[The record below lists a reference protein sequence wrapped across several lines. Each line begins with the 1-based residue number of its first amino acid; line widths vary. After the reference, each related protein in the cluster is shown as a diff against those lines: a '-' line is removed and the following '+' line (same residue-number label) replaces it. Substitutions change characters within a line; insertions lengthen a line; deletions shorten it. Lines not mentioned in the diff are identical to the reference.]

1 MCPFTRPFL
10 PFLGYTTCMP
20 LFSRISPA
28 PSPVLNGQY
37 QAGWN
42 SKIKQKIPICSRS
55 CHFTFRR
62 YLLSYKK
69 LQDTAPYSFDSF
81 DCCCFTSAFTSAED
95 TIFYNFLYLL
105 FNYLKKIFVMNFP
118 FLADSPK
125 LSHPFSS
132 QNLLSMTTSFFVNAP
147 LVFALYLKF

>member
-1 MCPFTRPFL
+1 MCPFTRSFL

-55 CHFTFRR
+55 CHFTFWR
-62 YLLSYKK
+62 YFLSYTK
-69 LQDTAPYSFDSF
+69 LQDTAAYSF